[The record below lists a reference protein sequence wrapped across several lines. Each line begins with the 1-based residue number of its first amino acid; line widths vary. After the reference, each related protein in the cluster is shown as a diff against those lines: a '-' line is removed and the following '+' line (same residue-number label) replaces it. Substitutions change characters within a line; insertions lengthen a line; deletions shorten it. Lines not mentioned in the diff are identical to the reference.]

1 MNYASMTWHEKWI
14 IQHAMIQHKH
24 KPQQSSMSKKL
35 KQEHLKQELS
45 KIFYTAR
52 INHKINFEY
61 RGHQNKLMRVG
72 FAAKLFF

>member
-1 MNYASMTWHEKWI
+1 
-14 IQHAMIQHKH
+14 
-24 KPQQSSMSKKL
+24 MSKKL

-52 INHKINFEY
+52 INHKINFEH